1 MVELRDVDFASA
13 CAQWLYND
21 TSKLFPVNCKS
32 NVIRMNCVVHICVVS
47 TQVTMSIIY
56 Q

>member
-1 MVELRDVDFASA
+1 MVELRDVDFDSA

-21 TSKLFPVNCKS
+21 TSNLFSVNCKS
-32 NVIRMNCVVHICVVS
+32 PVIRMNCVVHICVVHVS
-47 TQVTMSIIY
+47 TQVTIMY